1 MLRELFPPITLFHSK
16 MAKRTQSTTVETKE
30 FLRELASETATN
42 KRFQHIRTDQTFV
55 IENLEAAEDPV
66 KILRQCFQEC
76 IDRTLEKSREAGM
89 ESDQKVLLYLRN
101 YLHMIYGPLYAPS
114 MKTLLMLY

>member
-1 MLRELFPPITLFHSK
+1 
-16 MAKRTQSTTVETKE
+16 MAKRMQSTTVETKE

-42 KRFQHIRTDQTFV
+42 KRFQHVRTDQTFV

-76 IDRTLEKSREAGM
+76 IDRTL
-89 ESDQKVLLYLRN
+89 QKFCHAN
-101 YLHMIYGPLYAPS
+101 I
-114 MKTLLMLY
+114 

>member
-1 MLRELFPPITLFHSK
+1 
-16 MAKRTQSTTVETKE
+16 MAKRMQSTTVETKE

-55 IENLEAAEDPV
+55 IKNLEAAEDPV

-76 IDRTLEKSREAGM
+76 VDRTLEKSAEAGWNPI
-89 ESDQKVLLYLRN
+89 R
-101 YLHMIYGPLYAPS
+101 
-114 MKTLLMLY
+114 